1 MLWNSRPPRPPPGQ
15 EGRGSYVWVPH
26 DAPIKEQHEEGFL
39 DVAAEED
46 NDGSMKTE
54 EEYIDPYAA
63 DKGDFP
69 EGGDIDEPGIS
80 ADEEGTKNVGQ
91 IAYVLHL

>member
-1 MLWNSRPPRPPPGQ
+1 
-15 EGRGSYVWVPH
+15 
-26 DAPIKEQHEEGFL
+26 
-39 DVAAEED
+39 
-46 NDGSMKTE
+46 MKTE